1 MFKKT
6 NSKEFSAPRRKVG
19 KEKSL
24 SFSPNL
30 ASFAPLQ
37 LAPWNTDSTEVKLFA
52 RSDIPQGSPC
62 GVLTLVEIIL
72 LGRAVTPRGESTF
85 IRSPKDKFWGV
96 KPV

>member
-1 MFKKT
+1 MFKKA

-30 ASFAPLQ
+30 ACFAPLP
-37 LAPWNTDSTEVKLFA
+37 LDSPRDPEVL
-52 RSDIPQGSPC
+52 
-62 GVLTLVEIIL
+62 E
-72 LGRAVTPRGESTF
+72 GRESTF